1 MGKDG
6 MEMKY
11 GVMENPWKQE
21 APWHDYQKML
31 KALFA
36 WDDEI
41 EIGEVEEA
49 SGDDASSYSLTV
61 KVHNREK
68 YEALVKALPDYKWF
82 GKVQMAIRKVNMD
95 TKSSGVDWKKVFLT
109 LFNCPMLRD
118 VRERVDER
126 TGVKTTY
133 VRFEP
138 KALQF
143 HSDSMDD
150 YDGNTTMLA
159 ADMAREVFSLPAGI
173 FLCTGDVNELPY

>member
-1 MGKDG
+1 
-6 MEMKY
+6 MKY
-11 GVMENPWKQE
+11 GVMESKVKQE

-41 EIGEVEEA
+41 EIGKVEEA
-49 SGDDASSYSLTV
+49 PSYDVADYVLTV
-61 KVHNREK
+61 KTHSKAK
-68 YEALVKALPDYKWF
+68 YDALECALPDYKMF
-82 GKVQMAIRKVNMD
+82 GSVQLHVLLSFENKVEKL
-95 TKSSGVDWKKVFLT
+95 DWKQVFLT
-109 LFNCPMLRD
+109 LFGDNSPLIRD
-118 VRERVDER
+118 VLERVDER
-126 TGVKTTY
+126 TGVKATY

-143 HSDSMDD
+143 HSDNMAD

-173 FLCTGDVNELPY
+173 FLCTGYLNELPY

>member
-1 MGKDG
+1 MN
-6 MEMKY
+6 Y
-11 GVMENPWKQE
+11 GVMETPWKQE

-31 KALFA
+31 KALFD
-36 WDDEI
+36 WDYEI
-41 EIGEVEEA
+41 EVGEVEEA
-49 SGDDASSYSLTV
+49 PGNDASTYILTV
-61 KVHNREK
+61 KVNNREK
-68 YEALVKALPDYKWF
+68 YEALVKALPDYKLF
-82 GKVQMAIRKVNMD
+82 GNVQMAIRKVNMD

-109 LFNCPMLRD
+109 LFGNNAALRD

-126 TGVKTTY
+126 TGVKATY

-143 HSDSMDD
+143 HSDSVDD

-173 FLCTGDVNELPY
+173 FLCTGYLNELPY

>member
-1 MGKDG
+1 
-6 MEMKY
+6 MKY
-11 GVMENPWKQE
+11 GVNQE

-41 EIGEVEEA
+41 EVGEVEEA
-49 SGDDASSYSLTV
+49 PGDDASRYILTV

-68 YEALVKALPDYKWF
+68 YEALVKALPDYRLF
-82 GKVQMAIRKVNMD
+82 GNVQMAIRKVNMD

-109 LFNCPMLRD
+109 LFGDNSPLIRD

-126 TGVKTTY
+126 TGVKATY

-138 KALQF
+138 KVLQF
-143 HSDSMDD
+143 HSDNMAD

-173 FLCTGDVNELPY
+173 FLCTGYLNELPY